1 MVTIFSKKAAHG
13 IKLPVALNEITPDVL
28 KSIVDG
34 IKVPKHYCIV
44 AMAFK
49 TKVFDFLSTITT
61 IK

>member
-28 KSIVDG
+28 KSIV
-34 IKVPKHYCIV
+34 VPKKLVNIV
-44 AMAFK
+44 
-49 TKVFDFLSTITT
+49 